1 MTAVHGTGVPGAR
14 AETPQTRGWSRPPA
28 GGTVHPGSGL
38 QGAPFPR
45 RGNSGSG
52 DGSSLHR
59 PWRDSTGLK
68 ATGLRPACGF
78 RKIIP
83 SSAEVYT
90 SWPGPSP
97 VRGERFS
104 PDKEALAWGRGK
116 PGSGGPSGDSGGQ
129 IKYRTKSVLI
139 DYLKF

>member
-1 MTAVHGTGVPGAR
+1 M
-14 AETPQTRGWSRPPA
+14 
-28 GGTVHPGSGL
+28 HPGSGL

-45 RGNSGSG
+45 GGNSGSG

-78 RKIIP
+78 RKIIS
-83 SSAEVYT
+83 SSAEVCT

-116 PGSGGPSGDSGGQ
+116 LGSGGPSGDSGGQ
-129 IKYRTKSVLI
+129 IKYGTKSVLI